1 MPIPPDPIDAV
12 TILAEELGLSTTV
25 GPGGPAVLGL
35 DGIPLRPLAVGWAT
49 VELDRAAEELHEW
62 GPYGAARPDR
72 LLGATARVSNP
83 GPSRGSGSGPIVV
96 LLEPSTEGR
105 ISELLARRGEGWA
118 ALYVVLQVESS
129 VGSGSGTAAAALDG
143 LDRLGRPVRRG
154 SGPFGAALL
163 VSPTGSPSTGA
174 AVIVHRPPALV
185 VVLPDPDPR
194 AGSGSRGSDLE
205 GVPSAP

>member
-1 MPIPPDPIDAV
+1 M
-12 TILAEELGLSTTV
+12 TILAQELGLSTTA
-25 GPGGPAVLGL
+25 GPGGPAVLDL
-35 DGIPLRPLAVGWAT
+35 DGIQLRPLAVGWAT
-49 VELDRAAEELHEW
+49 VELDRAAEELHAW
-62 GPYGAARPDR
+62 GPYAPARPDR

-83 GPSRGSGSGPIVV
+83 GPSRGPGSGLVV

-105 ISELLARRGEGWA
+105 ISALLARRGEGWA
-118 ALYVVLQVESS
+118 ALYVVLHVESS
-129 VGSGSGTAAAALDG
+129 VGSGSGTAAAALDR

-174 AVIVHRPPALV
+174 AVIVQRPPALV
-185 VVLPDPDPR
+185 VVLPHPDPR
-194 AGSGSRGSDLE
+194 AGSGRRGSDLE